1 MKEIELIEKR
11 KPREKHFLREDGTFI
26 AKIYSDD
33 IHYKK
38 DGKYEEINNTLIEN
52 QKKLLNKSNDYHVQ
66 FQKNT
71 TDSLMKIE
79 KDGKYIDFKMS
90 NINESQIKRKQQQS
104 KLVENVEYDNILEGI
119 DIKYTILSNKVKETI
134 VMNNNKYNTLE
145 FNIETNLILSK
156 NSTGIIAQDEKRNI
170 IFNIDNPFMFDSNNI
185 INKNIDY
192 SLIENESQYKIIL
205 NLDKQWLNA
214 PERRYPIYID
224 PTITNTGQSD
234 ALQDTYIYPND
245 TNVDRNS
252 HAS

>member
-1 MKEIELIEKR
+1 MYGKELVKGEKMQEIELIEKR

-104 KLVENVEYDNILEGI
+104 KLVENVEYDNTLEGI

-134 VMNNNKYNTLE
+134 VMNNNKYNTL
-145 FNIETNLILSK
+145 
-156 NSTGIIAQDEKRNI
+156 
-170 IFNIDNPFMFDSNNI
+170 
-185 INKNIDY
+185 
-192 SLIENESQYKIIL
+192 
-205 NLDKQWLNA
+205 
-214 PERRYPIYID
+214 
-224 PTITNTGQSD
+224 
-234 ALQDTYIYPND
+234 
-245 TNVDRNS
+245 
-252 HAS
+252 